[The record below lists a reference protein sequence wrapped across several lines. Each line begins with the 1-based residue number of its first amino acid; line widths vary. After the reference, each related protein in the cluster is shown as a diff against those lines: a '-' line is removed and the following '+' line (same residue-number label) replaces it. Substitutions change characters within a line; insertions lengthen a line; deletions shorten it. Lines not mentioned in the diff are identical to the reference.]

1 MHCRA
6 DGGGILWWG
15 RPWAAKITA
24 GCWADWKEPCGRAEL
39 RHRGL
44 FDEGCLH
51 FYAGALGDERSDA
64 DTELLRRL
72 LELQPGMEVLD
83 LACGHGRI
91 ANRLAARGCRVTGLD
106 ATPAVSRPGLPR
118 RHRPRRRS
126 RVGPGG
132 RARCPGPAASTGSS
146 AGSRLRLLQR
156 RRQPPGPGRGP
167 RALKPGGR
175 LALEVQHRDWIVGAL
190 QPSVVMERDGDL
202 LVDRNRFELL
212 TGRIVSER
220 MIVRGGRVRRVRFFV
235 RLFGF
240 TELRDWLLAAG
251 LPPSTATTRTA
262 PHCRRPAA
270 GCW

>member
-1 MHCRA
+1 
-6 DGGGILWWG
+6 
-15 RPWAAKITA
+15 
-24 GCWADWKEPCGRAEL
+24 
-39 RHRGL
+39 
-44 FDEGCLH
+44 
-51 FYAGALGDERSDA
+51 
-64 DTELLRRL
+64 
-72 LELQPGMEVLD
+72 
-83 LACGHGRI
+83 
-91 ANRLAARGCRVTGLD
+91 VTGLD
-106 ATPAVSRPGLPR
+106 ATPLFLDRACRDATGRGVAVEYVQGDAHAALDRPLRPGHQLV
-118 RHRPRRRS
+118 H
-126 RVGPGG
+126 
-132 RARCPGPAASTGSS
+132 
-146 AGSRLRLLQR
+146 RLRLLQR

-190 QPSVVMERDGDL
+190 QPSVVVERDGDL